1 MKYKNELFSLLVEGD
16 VYEKKEFNKKT
27 DNLKRIGGNH

>member
-1 MKYKNELFSLLVEGD
+1 MRYKNELVSLLVEGD